1 MRVLT
6 VCAGLL
12 AIVLASFAATPV
24 RADGTGCGG
33 CLEGFGCDNHCPLAQ
48 QANAWR
54 AVGTECLTVRSK
66 VQADHVATVTKNLAR
81 I

>member
-1 MRVLT
+1 MR
-6 VCAGLL
+6 LL
-12 AIVLASFAATPV
+12 ALFAIVLTSFAVAPAA
-24 RADGTGCGG
+24 ADEAPCGG

-54 AVGTECLTVRSK
+54 AVGTEALAVRCR
-66 VQADHVATVTKNLAR
+66 VQADHAAAVAKNLAR

>member
-1 MRVLT
+1 MRRLAT
-6 VCAGLL
+6 LALLFLLSAPALAGETT
-12 AIVLASFAATPV
+12 S
-24 RADGTGCGG
+24 GG

-54 AVGTECLTVRSK
+54 ATGREALAVRSR
-66 VQADHVATVTKNLAR
+66 QAADHAAVVTRNLSK